1 RTPELAVEEK
11 RYNKRLSELTD
22 DQVQARAYWGGAAGE
37 EQDVVRKMRLGQIDG
52 SPLGLDVLS
61 QFVRECLVLQTPG
74 LFRNYEQV
82 DAVRKELTPQFGDEA
97 YKNGFK
103 TLVWGDV
110 GRLRLFSKKE
120 ISRVSD
126 FKSAR

>member
-1 RTPELAVEEK
+1 LAMEEK
-11 RYNKRLSELTD
+11 KYNKRLAELTND
-22 DQVQARAYWGGAAGE
+22 EVQVRVYWGGAAGD
-37 EQDVVRKMRLGQIDG
+37 EQDVVRKMRSGQIDG

-61 QFVRECLVLQTPG
+61 QFARECLVLQTPG

-82 DAVRKELTPQFGDEA
+82 DAVRNELAPQFGDEA

-120 ISRVSD
+120 ISSVSD
-126 FKSAR
+126 FKS